1 MEEGGCGMMGQGT
14 LRIEVATLRKLLPL
28 WMRTAGFVVDDSQ
41 IAATG
46 MMWVDAGTLGFG
58 SREITGYFASMLRG
72 LTIIDG
78 GLWYKIDDERRVV
91 FVKIERD
98 DKQ

>member
-14 LRIEVATLRKLLPL
+14 LRIEVATLRTLLPL

-58 SREITGYFASMLRG
+58 SREIAGYFASMLRG

-78 GLWYKIDDERRVV
+78 GLWYKVDDERRVV

>member
-1 MEEGGCGMMGQGT
+1 MMGTGN

-58 SREITGYFASMLRG
+58 SREIAGYFVSMLRG
-72 LTIIDG
+72 LTITDG
-78 GLWYKIDDERRVV
+78 CIAYKESDIKGTVLIRVWEGEEDE
-91 FVKIERD
+91 
-98 DKQ
+98 

>member
-1 MEEGGCGMMGQGT
+1 MMGQGT
-14 LRIEVATLRKLLPL
+14 FRIGVDTLRELLPL
-28 WMRTAGFVVDDSQ
+28 WMRASGFVVDDSR

-58 SREITGYFASMLRG
+58 SGEIAGYFASMLRG

-78 GLWYKIDDERRVV
+78 GLWYKVDDERRVV
-91 FVKIERD
+91 FVKIDRD

>member
-1 MEEGGCGMMGQGT
+1 MMGQGT

-58 SREITGYFASMLRG
+58 SREIAGYFESMMRG

-78 GLWYKIDDERRVV
+78 GLWYKVDDERREV

>member
-28 WMRTAGFVVDDSQ
+28 WMLTAGFVVDDSQ

-58 SREITGYFASMLRG
+58 SREIAGYFASMLRG

-78 GLWYKIDDERRVV
+78 GLWYKVDDERRVV

>member
-1 MEEGGCGMMGQGT
+1 MMGQGT

-58 SREITGYFASMLRG
+58 SREIAGYFASMLRG

-78 GLWYKIDDERRVV
+78 GLWYKVDDERRVV
-91 FVKIERD
+91 FIKVAYGEEKGDVR
-98 DKQ
+98 